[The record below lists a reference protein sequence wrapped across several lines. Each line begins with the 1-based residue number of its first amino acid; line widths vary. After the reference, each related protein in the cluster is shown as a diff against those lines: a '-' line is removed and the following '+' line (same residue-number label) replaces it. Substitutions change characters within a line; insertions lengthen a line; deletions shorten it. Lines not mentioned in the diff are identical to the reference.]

1 MATRVGKYK
10 MSKRDSALS
19 MADGGTVEGALS
31 VTGAVTLSGLSDGA
45 GGTSNVLFITA
56 SSGVT
61 GSAADVGT
69 GFKVVCIKS

>member
-1 MATRVGKYK
+1 MAKRVGKYK
-10 MSKRDSALS
+10 ITKKESALNLT
-19 MADGGTVEGALS
+19 DGGTVEGTLS

-45 GGTSNVLFITA
+45 GDTSNVLFITA

-61 GSAADVGT
+61 GSAAAVGT